1 MKTILINSDFASF
14 SVRYNFP
21 NLISMTE
28 ERLTQIQ
35 FTQLVAEVE
44 QLSRQRDEEID
55 REQMQQILQELN
67 LPTDL
72 VDEAMMQL
80 RRREALAVEQKRNKL
95 ITVGVLSGLV
105 VVIVA
110 SFLWFQTQK
119 QALNNVYANSGQSKL
134 TLETNSGQEILIVVD
149 SQQNSEVF
157 YRVTLQDAPVGKKL
171 YLGCNWI
178 DSNGEISHQNSYQ
191 TKQIN
196 KAVWPTYCKYKFHTG
211 SPVGNWQ
218 VEMYLGDRFLS
229 QTEFTVK

>member
-1 MKTILINSDFASF
+1 
-14 SVRYNFP
+14 
-21 NLISMTE
+21 MTE
-28 ERLTQIQ
+28 ERLTQVQ

-55 REQMQQILQELN
+55 REQMEQILQKLN

-95 ITVGVLSGLV
+95 ITIGVLSGLV
-105 VVIVA
+105 VVIA
-110 SFLWFQTQK
+110 GSFLWFQTQK
-119 QALNNVYANSGQSKL
+119 QALNNVYVNSGQSQL
-134 TLETNSGQEILIVVD
+134 TFETNSGKKSLTIVD
-149 SQQNSEVF
+149 SQQNPEVF

-171 YLGCNWI
+171 SLGCNWI
-178 DSNGEISHQNSYQ
+178 NSNGEISHQNSYQ

-196 KAVWPTYCKYKFHTG
+196 KAVWPTYCKYKFHSG
-211 SPVGNWQ
+211 SPVGNWR

>member
-28 ERLTQIQ
+28 KRLTQAQ

-44 QLSRQRDEEID
+44 QLSRLRDEEID
-55 REQMQQILQELN
+55 PEQMQQILQELN

-72 VDEAMMQL
+72 VDEAMIQL

-95 ITVGVLSGLV
+95 MTVGVVSGLV
-105 VVIVA
+105 VAIAA
-110 SFLWFQTQK
+110 SFLWFQTQQ
-119 QALNNVYANSGQSKL
+119 QALNNVYANSGQSQL
-134 TLETNSGQEILIVVD
+134 TLETNSGKKMLTVVD
-149 SQQNSEVF
+149 SKQNPQVF
-157 YRVTLQDAPVGKKL
+157 YRVTLQDAPLGKKL
-171 YLGCNWI
+171 SLGCNWI
-178 DSNGEISHQNSYQ
+178 NSNGEISHQNSYQ

-196 KAVWPTYCKYKFHTG
+196 QEVWPTYCRYKFNPV
-211 SPVGNWQ
+211 SPLGNWQ
-218 VEMYLGDRFLS
+218 VEMYLGDRLLS